1 MRIVLATSNPHKV
14 DELRLIFASE
24 SLVSVELVGLR
35 DISGSPPEPAETG
48 TTFIENAMI
57 KAREY
62 AAWAGVM
69 CVADDSGIE
78 IDALGGRPGVISSH
92 YASDGRETGA
102 TREERD
108 RANNARV
115 MREMQGVPMEKRT
128 ARFVCRM
135 VLAEPPGAGRG
146 GSPADSRVLFVATGH
161 FEGRIG
167 EAGVVPRGEN
177 GFGYDPLLLVGPE
190 YTRSAAELPAGE
202 KHRVSHRGH
211 AARAMA
217 AFLRQ
222 M

>member
-1 MRIVLATSNPHKV
+1 MRIVLATSNPHKI
-14 DELRLIFASE
+14 DELRHIFAAE
-24 SLVSVELVGLR
+24 SLADIDLVGLK
-35 DISGSPPEPAETG
+35 DIPGTPPDPAETG
-48 TTFIENAMI
+48 TTFVENATI

-69 CVADDSGIE
+69 CLADDSGIE
-78 IDALGGRPGVISSH
+78 IDALNGRPGVISSH
-92 YASDGRETGA
+92 YATDGRETGA

-108 RANNARV
+108 QANNARV
-115 MREMQGVPMEKRT
+115 MREMQDVPPERRT

-135 VLAEPPGAGRG
+135 VLAEPPAEGRG
-146 GSPADSRVLFVATGH
+146 GSPAASRVLFVATGH

-167 EAGVVPRGEN
+167 EAGVVPRGEH
-177 GFGYDPLLLVGPE
+177 GFGYDPLFLVPPQ
-190 YTRSAAELPAGE
+190 YSRSAAELPAEE
-202 KHRVSHRGH
+202 KNRLSHRGY